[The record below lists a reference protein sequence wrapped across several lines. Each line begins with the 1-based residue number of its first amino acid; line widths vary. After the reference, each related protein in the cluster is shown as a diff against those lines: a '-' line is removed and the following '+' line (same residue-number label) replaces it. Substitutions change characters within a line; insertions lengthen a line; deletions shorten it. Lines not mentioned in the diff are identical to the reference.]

1 MQSPIP
7 LPSTLGKYELLEFLG
22 GGMSHVY
29 RARDT
34 MIGRIVVVKILTAQA
49 DDEAKA
55 RFLHEARIAGNFQH
69 ENIVSVFDYG
79 EHDGLPFLVME
90 FLKGEDL
97 RAALRK
103 GHAGTLANR
112 LRIAADVASA
122 LHYVHE
128 GGIVHRDIKP
138 ENIHVD
144 PNGRVKLMDFGIAK
158 TADLSLTRTGMAMGT
173 PYYMA
178 PEQVSGRETTPL
190 VDVYAFGMLFYELLT
205 GERGITGQTME
216 QVFFQILS
224 QPLDVTKMENAGVP
238 PAIRDLVMK
247 CTAKDAADRP
257 ATLQMVA
264 DEIRAIA
271 AGNVDTRTQP
281 IVTQG
286 GGTAMDPDAPTAAVT
301 TVRPMVS
308 KPPQP
313 SPPKPPTGAK
323 APVTAPVA
331 AAPTHLGSSPVSIA
345 EPMEATPVKTQSGR
359 MIAIA
364 IAAII
369 VIGAAAGVM
378 WNLRKQVPVTPGMI
392 YFPAGMFPIGAS
404 SNPQSVGAFYLDETE
419 TTNGDYVEFCKATG
433 CPPPAGAADLPVV
446 NVTVAQARAFA
457 QWKGKRLPTQ
467 IEWER
472 AARGMDG
479 NRYPWGKAEDASQ
492 ANLRDNATL
501 GAHALMPVRSF
512 KPSPA
517 YQMAGNAWEMVEGG
531 VTPSQEAAALFA
543 KLIAPPPGPGEKWV
557 QIRGGSFNTPLA
569 AAVAYEWSP
578 IPERYSSTDIGF
590 RCAKSFP

>member
-7 LPSTLGKYELLEFLG
+7 LPSILGKYELLDFLG

-138 ENIHVD
+138 ENIHID

-190 VDVYAFGMLFYELLT
+190 MDVYAFGMLFYELLT
-205 GERGITGQTME
+205 GERGVTGQTME

-224 QPLDVTKMENAGVP
+224 QPLDVSKMENAGVP

-257 ATLQMVA
+257 ASLQIVA

-281 IVTQG
+281 IVAQSG
-286 GGTAMDPDAPTAAVT
+286 AAIDHDAPTAAVT
-301 TVRPMVS
+301 TVRPVAS
-308 KPPQP
+308 KPAPP
-313 SPPKPPTGAK
+313 SPPAALTPQTETK
-323 APVTAPVA
+323 APAAAPVA
-331 AAPTHLGSSPVSIA
+331 PTPTAAREETAPAPAKPKSG
-345 EPMEATPVKTQSGR
+345 KT
-359 MIAIA
+359 MAIA

-378 WNLRKQVPVTPGMI
+378 WNLSKQVPVTPGMI
-392 YFPAGMFPIGAS
+392 YFPAGMFPIGAGN
-404 SNPQSVGAFYLDETE
+404 NPQSVGAFYLDETE
-419 TTNGDYVEFCKATG
+419 VTNGDFVEFCKATN
-433 CPPPAGAADLPVV
+433 CPPPPGAADLPVV

-479 NRYPWGKAEDASQ
+479 NRYPWGKAEDSTM

-501 GAHALMPVRSF
+501 AAHALMPVRSF
-512 KPSPA
+512 KPLPA
-517 YQMAGNAWEMVEGG
+517 YQMAGNAWEIVEGG

-543 KLIAPPPGPGEKWV
+543 KLIAPPPGPADKWV

-578 IPERYSSTDIGF
+578 IPERFSSADIGF